1 MTPELP
7 ADLKPN
13 GRYNKSQTARI
24 LDISRTT
31 LDKYIK
37 KGEIRIEYNRRTLTP
52 YIKGTSIFKFFNS

>member
-1 MTPELP
+1 MIAELP

-37 KGEIRIEYNRRTLTP
+37 QGDIKVEMNSRTNSL
-52 YIKGTSIFKFFNS
+52 YIKGTSIYRFFNS